1 MLNEEKIRLM
11 TELAVLEKKNVA
23 QLKQASGYFKSDFIS
38 RFLIRNFVSYTI
50 CCTVLFCIWVVF
62 HMDLFL
68 STIEIEQLIR
78 LSRGGILLYAAGLVL
93 YLLLTWWIYGK
104 RYATASRVNRIYVA
118 KLKHLDKRYEYHSR
132 SRELAREGRSV

>member
-11 TELAVLEKKNVA
+11 TELAVLEKKNRA
-23 QLKQASGYFKSDFIS
+23 QLKQASGYFKSDYIS
-38 RFLIRNFVSYTI
+38 RYLIRSFVSYTI
-50 CCTVLFCIWVVF
+50 CSAVLFCIWIVF

-78 LSRGGILLYAAGLVL
+78 LTKGGILLYIAGLVF
-93 YLLLTWWIYGK
+93 YLLLTWWIYGR
-104 RYATASRVNRIYVA
+104 RYATASRMNRIYIA

-132 SRELAREGRSV
+132 SRELAREGRRV